1 MRYARAT
8 LQAHAVMAA
17 YRDAKFRDHAA
28 IAGTFI
34 RFLTRNLADQSSL
47 GLGSVVEALEKEVKN
62 LRKDLEKKVNLDV
75 YNRFEAKVTKAL
87 PKAGG
92 SKE

>member
-1 MRYARAT
+1 
-8 LQAHAVMAA
+8 MAA
-17 YRDAKFRDHAA
+17 YREAKFRDHQA

-47 GLGSVVEALEKEVKN
+47 GLGSLVQSLQNEVKA
-62 LRKDLEKKVNLDV
+62 LKKELDKKLNTET
-75 YNRFEAKVTKAL
+75 YNKFETKVTKAL

-92 SKE
+92 AKE

>member
-1 MRYARAT
+1 M
-8 LQAHAVMAA
+8 
-17 YRDAKFRDHAA
+17 
-28 IAGTFI
+28 
-34 RFLTRNLADQSSL
+34 
-47 GLGSVVEALEKEVKN
+47 GSVVEALEKEVKN
-62 LRKDLEKKVNLDV
+62 LRKDLEKKVNLEV